1 MTTNSSTTT
10 SNTTTS
16 NTTSS
21 TATPSTARTLLS
33 RFGWTLWALIPVGVV
48 AYHFGPGQAAY
59 RASLAAEL
67 VAKAH
72 DAQDRAMVL
81 QDAAYEAHL
90 AAVRARA
97 EAFGKDDP
105 ELTAHVKAANEAEDA
120 AYATASAAWKETAT
134 ILSEA
139 QELVADE
146 PGRAPQEIRLARAR
160 ALVRTGDIA
169 AGANDLE
176 ALLDTV
182 EQSDADDRTIALEA
196 REELATAYYYGARL
210 LRLAGQPAEQ
220 WREAASR
227 AKQNFRYLAEE
238 AKARGASSEEIAN
251 HEKNGELV
259 LNLEQSSLDE
269 LYGKPRPK
277 DSPTG
282 NCNGLCDGKGK
293 KPGKKP
299 GGDKPSKG
307 AGMNGE
313 IGNGW

>member
-10 SNTTTS
+10 SSTTTS
-16 NTTSS
+16 NTTSP

-33 RFGWTLWALIPVGVV
+33 RFGWTLWALVPVGVV

-105 ELTAHVKAANEAEDA
+105 ELTAHVKAANDAEDA

-210 LRLAGQPAEQ
+210 MRMAGKPASE
-220 WREAASR
+220 WREVSGMAR
-227 AKQNFRYLAEE
+227 QNFRYLAEE
-238 AKARGASSEEIAN
+238 ARAAGANAETIAN

-259 LNLEQSSLDE
+259 LDLEQSSVEGLF
-269 LYGKPRPK
+269 LKAKPK
-277 DSPTG
+277 DWPNG
-282 NCNGLCDGKGK
+282 QCNGLGK
-293 KPGKKP
+293 KPGNGKRP
-299 GGDKPSKG
+299 GKGTKPSKG
-307 AGMNGE
+307 AGMDGE